1 MPNYDLKQHSHGAV
15 SSDGK
20 IGTASGKIVTTGTGG
35 ALQASNSI
43 TKSQISDFPTTMT
56 PSSHNHT
63 VSDIS
68 DCTTMAVTITYTDD
82 TTETKNLVVYTP
94 SS

>member
-1 MPNYDLKQHSHGAV
+1 MPNYDLKTHSHGNV

-35 ALQASNSI
+35 ALQASDSI
-43 TKSQISDFPTTMT
+43 TKSMISDV
-56 PSSHNHT
+56 ST
-63 VSDIS
+63 VQ
-68 DCTTMAVTITYTDD
+68 VTITYTDES
-82 TTETKNLVVYTP
+82 TETKNLVVYTP

>member
-35 ALQASNSI
+35 ALQASNGIS
-43 TKSQISDFPTTMT
+43 KSMLTDVS
-56 PSSHNHT
+56 T
-63 VSDIS
+63 VQ
-68 DCTTMAVTITYTDD
+68 VTITYTDD
-82 TTETKNLVVYTP
+82 STETKNLLVYSP
-94 SS
+94 